1 MHDSSCPDLDLIN
14 SMQRSLSNCNLNL
27 HFLFLKF
34 FIQAPDSYKW
44 ESVFLLKESSL
55 ERMID
60 KMFSNGWI
68 VCKKFLRTIALH
80 RIFTIFAKN
89 MIYESD

>member
-1 MHDSSCPDLDLIN
+1 
-14 SMQRSLSNCNLNL
+14 MQRSLSNCKLNL

-34 FIQAPDSYKW
+34 SIQASDSYKW
-44 ESVFLLKESSL
+44 ESDLLLKGSSL

-68 VCKKFLRTIALH
+68 VCKKFLRTIALY
-80 RIFTIFAKN
+80 RIFAIFAKN

>member
-1 MHDSSCPDLDLIN
+1 
-14 SMQRSLSNCNLNL
+14 
-27 HFLFLKF
+27 
-34 FIQAPDSYKW
+34 
-44 ESVFLLKESSL
+44 
-55 ERMID
+55 MID

-68 VCKKFLRTIALH
+68 VCKKFLRIALH

>member
-1 MHDSSCPDLDLIN
+1 
-14 SMQRSLSNCNLNL
+14 MQRSLSNCNLNL
-27 HFLFLKF
+27 RFLFLKF
-34 FIQAPDSYKW
+34 FIKASDSYKW
-44 ESVFLLKESSL
+44 ESALLLKESSL

-68 VCKKFLRTIALH
+68 VCKKFLQTIALH

>member
-1 MHDSSCPDLDLIN
+1 
-14 SMQRSLSNCNLNL
+14 
-27 HFLFLKF
+27 
-34 FIQAPDSYKW
+34 
-44 ESVFLLKESSL
+44 
-55 ERMID
+55 MID

-68 VCKKFLRTIALH
+68 VCKKFLRAIALY